1 MILVHN
7 VISLYILVLFA
18 TALLSWFPTNTEGG
32 LATTK
37 KMLARIT
44 EPVLR
49 PIRSI
54 LPRPAYGAGVDF
66 SVFIVIIILYII
78 NANI

>member
-1 MILVHN
+1 MTLVHDL
-7 VISLYILVLFA
+7 ISLYILVLFV
-18 TALLSWFPTNTEGG
+18 TALLSWFPTTTEGG
-32 LATTK
+32 LATAK
-37 KMLARIT
+37 HLLARIT

-49 PIRSI
+49 PIRSV

-66 SVFIVIIILYII
+66 SVFIAIIILYFI

>member
-1 MILVHN
+1 MNLVHDL
-7 VISLYILVLFA
+7 ISLYILVLFV
-18 TALLSWFPTNTEGG
+18 TALLSWFPTTTEGG
-32 LATTK
+32 LATFK
-37 KMLARIT
+37 QMLARVT

-54 LPRPAYGAGVDF
+54 LPRPAYGAGADF
-66 SVFIVIIILYII
+66 SVFIAIIILYII

>member
-1 MILVHN
+1 MILVHDL
-7 VISLYILVLFA
+7 ISLYILVLFV
-18 TALLSWFPTNTEGG
+18 TALLSWFPTTSEGG
-32 LATTK
+32 LATAK
-37 KMLARIT
+37 NVLARLT

-66 SVFIVIIILYII
+66 SVFIAIIILYII